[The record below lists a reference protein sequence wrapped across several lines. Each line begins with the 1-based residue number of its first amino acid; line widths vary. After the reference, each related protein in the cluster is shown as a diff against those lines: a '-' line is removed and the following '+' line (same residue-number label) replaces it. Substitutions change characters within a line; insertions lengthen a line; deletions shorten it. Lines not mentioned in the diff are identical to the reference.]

1 MTRARILQFG
11 SVLALTPILLLGWL
25 AFREQDFDRI
35 RVDTLEDLEREIE
48 ALRASLRIPGISA
61 AVAENDRIVW
71 SRGFGASD
79 LERGI
84 LAQEDTIYHLAS
96 LTKPYASTVLL
107 QLAEEGRLDLD
118 APVSQFGIA
127 MERSSPVKVWH
138 LLSHTS
144 DEPPGQRY
152 RYDGNAFGS
161 LTQVIERATGQ
172 PFARELANRIIQPL
186 GLTDTAPNP
195 GDPHGFWSLF
205 ASLDVS
211 GADVARARSEFAT
224 SGVERRHIE
233 AALAQGYARSWGRW
247 IWPTGLLGPMRPMPH
262 GFTLSATSGL
272 AASAPDVARFS
283 MALDQGRL
291 LSDAMRARAWTPP
304 SVSGQ
309 PLPYALGWF
318 VQENRQYDLVWH
330 YGHGLESSSLIVKIP
345 ERRVTFVVLA
355 NSDGLSRW
363 RGLGDSADIFKSPAA
378 ALFLN
383 WYSSRK
389 PR

>member
-1 MTRARILQFG
+1 MEG
-11 SVLALTPILLLGWL
+11 
-25 AFREQDFDRI
+25 
-35 RVDTLEDLEREIE
+35 
-48 ALRASLRIPGISA
+48 LRASLRIPGMSA
-61 AVAENDRIVW
+61 AIAENECIVW
-71 SRGFGASD
+71 SRGFGRSD

-84 LAQEDTIYHLAS
+84 LAREDTIYHLAS

-107 QLAEEGRLDLD
+107 QLAEEGRLDLN

-127 MERSSPVKVWH
+127 IERSTLVKVWH

-144 DEPPGQRY
+144 DEPPGKRY
-152 RYDGNAFGS
+152 RYDGNAFGR
-161 LTQVIERATGQ
+161 LTQVIEACDRTTLRARVDESHHSA
-172 PFARELANRIIQPL
+172 AR
-186 GLTDTAPNP
+186 
-195 GDPHGFWSLF
+195 PHPYGAKSRRPQGFWSLF

-211 GADVARARSEFAT
+211 GEDVARARSEFAA
-224 SGVERRHIE
+224 SGVERRQIE
-233 AALAQGYARSWGRW
+233 AALAQGYARSWGRR
-247 IWPTGLLGPMRPMPH
+247 IWPTGLLGPMRPLPH

-283 MALDQGRL
+283 MALDEGRL
-291 LSDAMRARAWTPP
+291 LSDTMRARAWTPP
-304 SVSGQ
+304 SASDGQ

-318 VQENRQYDLVWH
+318 VQESRQYDLVWH

-345 ERRVTFVVLA
+345 ERRVTFVILA

-363 RGLGDSADIFKSPAA
+363 RGLGDSADISGSPAA

-383 WYSSRK
+383 WYSRRK